1 MITSF
6 GMDFVDT
13 FMVLYNAGAAFIL
26 IFMIGQILV
35 MMRKVDKE
43 LLRARL
49 FLNNSIIQKT
59 WIYISIAGAS
69 FALNNVFKFI
79 INFMSEGEILNMYHL
94 ADLAQLVFLISFILG
109 VQNWYEFIGS
119 FKSRKFIPEK
129 YSVSNCSS

>member
-26 IFMIGQILV
+26 IFMIGQILI

-79 INFMSEGEILNMYHL
+79 INFTSEGYFLNVYHM
-94 ADLAQLVFLISFILG
+94 ADIAQLVFLVSFILA

-119 FKSRKFIPEK
+119 FSARKSIPGK
-129 YSVSNCSS
+129 YSVSN

>member
-1 MITSF
+1 
-6 GMDFVDT
+6 MDFVDT

-26 IFMIGQILV
+26 IFMIGQILL

-79 INFMSEGEILNMYHL
+79 INFSIEGEILNLYHM
-94 ADLAQLVFLISFILG
+94 ADLAQVVFLISFILAI
-109 VQNWYEFIGS
+109 QNWYEFIGS
-119 FKSRKFIPEK
+119 FTTKKSIPGK

>member
-1 MITSF
+1 MTEIFAS
-6 GMDFVDT
+6 DFVKL
-13 FMVLYNAGAAFIL
+13 FMVIYNAGAAFIL
-26 IFMIGQILV
+26 IFMIGQIIF

-49 FLNNSIIQKT
+49 FLNNSIIHKT

-69 FALNNVFKFI
+69 FALNNVFRFI
-79 INFMSEGEILNMYHL
+79 INFTSEGYILNVYHL
-94 ADLAQLVFLISFILG
+94 ADLAQMVFLISFILA

-119 FKSRKFIPEK
+119 FSARKSIQGK